1 MFSLCFCRWI
11 CSFLK
16 VAGLLKPKV
25 SCISSQANV
34 ILYRCSQCGDVTWRC
49 EEQHLLSLSS
59 KVELHLQANVNFW
72 YQSIKIRQ
80 HPGSRLEG
88 SSVQIAATATCS
100 RENICLC
107 AIGVLLYP
115 SKNAGDELCIQIP
128 SNLALLHC
136 MPLRTEHLFY
146 SFLPLKRSK
155 GGCIWASFKPGNSIP
170 PPSPLLA
177 VSIGKANPIV
187 CFQLLEWEL
196 QRFLLERRAL
206 WWGTSARSMSPS
218 SAKIKRASKWNRSST
233 KLKASLVHP
242 GKG

>member
-107 AIGVLLYP
+107 AIGDLLYP

-146 SFLPLKRSK
+146 SFLPLKRSRGAAFGHLSNQVIVFHLPLLCLPFQLEK
-155 GGCIWASFKPGNSIP
+155 QILLCAFSCSSEKCSVFCWRGELCDGAHLHVACP
-170 PPSPLLA
+170 PP
-177 VSIGKANPIV
+177 
-187 CFQLLEWEL
+187 L
-196 QRFLLERRAL
+196 Q
-206 WWGTSARSMSPS
+206 
-218 SAKIKRASKWNRSST
+218 K
-233 KLKASLVHP
+233 
-242 GKG
+242 